1 MRCLYSFCGNSPAIY
16 GRESAAGEMSIVA
29 SMVAPAEKV
38 LLSDDERLARFG
50 APPPE
55 PIELISAT
63 PNWVE
68 LQISST
74 REAAE
79 IAQAFVAKLEADLPH
94 ELINSIR
101 QALRE
106 LLLNAVEWGGKLD
119 PNQKVRIARLRYP
132 RMLLYFVADPGAGF
146 SFEGLAHAAVHQTSA
161 EAIARVAIVRDQLGM
176 RPGGFGIAMARA
188 IADELL
194 YNEAQNEVVFIKYLN
209 GAMQN
214 RAETAPAADKAGR

>member
-1 MRCLYSFCGNSPAIY
+1 
-16 GRESAAGEMSIVA
+16 
-29 SMVAPAEKV
+29 
-38 LLSDDERLARFG
+38 
-50 APPPE
+50 
-55 PIELISAT
+55 
-63 PNWVE
+63 VE
-68 LQISST
+68 LLISST

-79 IAQAFVAKLEADLPH
+79 MAQAFVAKLEADLPH
-94 ELINSIR
+94 ELVNSIR

-161 EAIARVAIVRDQLGM
+161 EAIARVAIVRDELGM

-194 YNEAQNEVVFIKYLN
+194 YNEAQNEVVLIKYLSE
-209 GAMQN
+209 AMQN
-214 RAETAPAADKAGR
+214 PAGAISAAGDP

>member
-1 MRCLYSFCGNSPAIY
+1 
-16 GRESAAGEMSIVA
+16 MSIVA

-38 LLSDDERLARFG
+38 LLSDDERLSRF
-50 APPPE
+50 ADVPSE
-55 PIELISAT
+55 SIEVVSAAA
-63 PNWVE
+63 NWVE
-68 LQISST
+68 LLVSST

-79 IAQAFVAKLEADLPH
+79 IAQAFVAKLETDLPH

-161 EAIARVAIVRDQLGM
+161 EAIVRVAIVRDQLGM
-176 RPGGFGIAMARA
+176 RSGGFGIAMARA

-214 RAETAPAADKAGR
+214 RAETAPAADEAER

>member
-1 MRCLYSFCGNSPAIY
+1 V
-16 GRESAAGEMSIVA
+16 SILA
-29 SMVAPAEKV
+29 SMAAPAEKV
-38 LLSDDERLARFG
+38 LLPDDERMARR
-50 APPPE
+50 PDVPSE
-55 PIELISAT
+55 SIEVVSAT

-68 LQISST
+68 LLISST

-79 IAQAFVAKLEADLPH
+79 MAQAFVAKLEADLPH

-119 PNQKVRIARLRYP
+119 PNQKVRMARLRYP

-161 EAIARVAIVRDQLGM
+161 EAIVRVAIVRDELSM

-194 YNEAQNEVVFIKYLN
+194 YNEAQNEVVLIKYLS

-214 RAETAPAADKAGR
+214 HAGAISAAGDP

>member
-1 MRCLYSFCGNSPAIY
+1 MA
-16 GRESAAGEMSIVA
+16 
-29 SMVAPAEKV
+29 APAEKV
-38 LLSDDERLARFG
+38 LLPDDERIARL
-50 APPPE
+50 PDVPSE
-55 PIELISAT
+55 SIEVVSAT

-68 LQISST
+68 LLISST

-79 IAQAFVAKLEADLPH
+79 MAQAFVAKPEADLPH
-94 ELINSIR
+94 ELVNSIR

-161 EAIARVAIVRDQLGM
+161 EAIARVAIVRDELGM

-194 YNEAQNEVVFIKYLN
+194 YNEAQNEVVLIKYLS
-209 GAMQN
+209 GTMQN
-214 RAETAPAADKAGR
+214 PAGAISAAGDP

>member
-1 MRCLYSFCGNSPAIY
+1 MA
-16 GRESAAGEMSIVA
+16 
-29 SMVAPAEKV
+29 APAEKV
-38 LLSDDERLARFG
+38 LLPDDERMARL
-50 APPPE
+50 PDVPSE
-55 PIELISAT
+55 SIEVVSAT

-68 LQISST
+68 LLISST

-79 IAQAFVAKLEADLPH
+79 MAQAFVAKLEADLPH
-94 ELINSIR
+94 ELVNSIR

-161 EAIARVAIVRDQLGM
+161 EAIARVAIVRDELGM

-194 YNEAQNEVVFIKYLN
+194 YNEAQNEVVLIKYLSE
-209 GAMQN
+209 AMQN
-214 RAETAPAADKAGR
+214 PAGAISAAGDP

>member
-1 MRCLYSFCGNSPAIY
+1 
-16 GRESAAGEMSIVA
+16 MSILA
-29 SMVAPAEKV
+29 SMAAPAEQV
-38 LLSDDERLARFG
+38 LLPDDERMARLPDVPSG
-50 APPPE
+50 S
-55 PIELISAT
+55 IEVVSAAA
-63 PNWVE
+63 NWVE
-68 LQISST
+68 VLVSST

-79 IAQAFVAKLEADLPH
+79 IAQDFIAKLEADLPH
-94 ELINSIR
+94 ELINATR

-106 LLLNAVEWGGKLD
+106 LLLNAVEWGGNLD
-119 PNQKVRIARLRYP
+119 PNQKVRVARLRYP
-132 RMLLYFVADPGAGF
+132 RMLVYRVADPGAGF
-146 SFEGLAHAAVHQTSA
+146 SFEGLTHAAVHQTSA

-214 RAETAPAADKAGR
+214 RAETAPAADEAGR

>member
-1 MRCLYSFCGNSPAIY
+1 MA
-16 GRESAAGEMSIVA
+16 
-29 SMVAPAEKV
+29 APAEKV
-38 LLSDDERLARFG
+38 LLPDDERMARL
-50 APPPE
+50 PDVPSE
-55 PIELISAT
+55 SIEVVSAT

-68 LQISST
+68 LLISST

-79 IAQAFVAKLEADLPH
+79 MAQAFVAKLEADLPQ
-94 ELINSIR
+94 ELTNSVTL
-101 QALRE
+101 ALRE

-161 EAIARVAIVRDQLGM
+161 EAIARVAIVRDELGM

-194 YNEAQNEVVFIKYLN
+194 YNEAQNEVVLIKYLSE
-209 GAMQN
+209 AMQN
-214 RAETAPAADKAGR
+214 PAGAISAAGDP

>member
-1 MRCLYSFCGNSPAIY
+1 V
-16 GRESAAGEMSIVA
+16 SILA
-29 SMVAPAEKV
+29 SMAAPAEKV
-38 LLSDDERLARFG
+38 LLPDDERMARLPDVPS
-50 APPPE
+50 AS
-55 PIELISAT
+55 IEVISAT

-68 LQISST
+68 LLMSST

-161 EAIARVAIVRDQLGM
+161 EAIARVAIVRDELGM

-194 YNEAQNEVVFIKYLN
+194 YNEAQNEVVLIKYLSE
-209 GAMQN
+209 AMQN
-214 RAETAPAADKAGR
+214 PAGAISAAGDP

>member
-1 MRCLYSFCGNSPAIY
+1 MA
-16 GRESAAGEMSIVA
+16 
-29 SMVAPAEKV
+29 APAEKV
-38 LLSDDERLARFG
+38 LLPDDERMARLPDVPS
-50 APPPE
+50 AS
-55 PIELISAT
+55 IEVISAT

-68 LQISST
+68 LLMSST

-161 EAIARVAIVRDQLGM
+161 EAIARVAIVRDELGM

-194 YNEAQNEVVFIKYLN
+194 YNEAQNEVVLIKYLSE
-209 GAMQN
+209 AMQN
-214 RAETAPAADKAGR
+214 PAGAISAAGDP

>member
-1 MRCLYSFCGNSPAIY
+1 MA
-16 GRESAAGEMSIVA
+16 
-29 SMVAPAEKV
+29 APAEEV
-38 LLSDDERLARFG
+38 LLPDDERMARR
-50 APPPE
+50 PDVPSE
-55 PIELISAT
+55 SIEVVSAT

-68 LQISST
+68 LLISST

-79 IAQAFVAKLEADLPH
+79 MAQAFVAKLEADLPH
-94 ELINSIR
+94 ELVNSIR

-161 EAIARVAIVRDQLGM
+161 EAIARVAIVRDELGM

-194 YNEAQNEVVFIKYLN
+194 YNEAQNEVVLIKYLSE
-209 GAMQN
+209 AMQN
-214 RAETAPAADKAGR
+214 PAGAISAAGDP

>member
-1 MRCLYSFCGNSPAIY
+1 MA
-16 GRESAAGEMSIVA
+16 
-29 SMVAPAEKV
+29 APAEKV
-38 LLSDDERLARFG
+38 LLPDDERMARL
-50 APPPE
+50 PDVPSE
-55 PIELISAT
+55 SIEVVSAT

-68 LQISST
+68 LLISST

-79 IAQAFVAKLEADLPH
+79 MAQAFVAKLEADLPH

-161 EAIARVAIVRDQLGM
+161 EAIARVAIVRDELGM

-194 YNEAQNEVVFIKYLN
+194 YNEAQNEVVLIKYLSE
-209 GAMQN
+209 AMQN
-214 RAETAPAADKAGR
+214 PAGAISAAGDP

>member
-1 MRCLYSFCGNSPAIY
+1 MRCLYSFCGNAPAIY
-16 GRESAAGEMSIVA
+16 GRESATGEVSILA
-29 SMVAPAEKV
+29 SMAAPAEKV
-38 LLSDDERLARFG
+38 LLPDDERMAR
-50 APPPE
+50 PDVPSE
-55 PIELISAT
+55 SLEVVSAT

-68 LQISST
+68 LLISST

-79 IAQAFVAKLEADLPH
+79 MAQAFVAKLEADLPH
-94 ELINSIR
+94 ELINSVR

-132 RMLLYFVADPGAGF
+132 RMLLYFVADPGPGF

-161 EAIARVAIVRDQLGM
+161 EAIARVAIVRDELGM

-194 YNEAQNEVVFIKYLN
+194 YNEAQNEVVLIKYLSE
-209 GAMQN
+209 AMQN
-214 RAETAPAADKAGR
+214 PAGAISAAGDP

>member
-1 MRCLYSFCGNSPAIY
+1 
-16 GRESAAGEMSIVA
+16 MSIVA

-38 LLSDDERLARFG
+38 LLSDDERLSRF
-50 APPPE
+50 ADVPSE
-55 PIELISAT
+55 SIEVVSAAA
-63 PNWVE
+63 NWVE
-68 LQISST
+68 LLVSST

-79 IAQAFVAKLEADLPH
+79 IAQAFVAKLETDLPH

-161 EAIARVAIVRDQLGM
+161 EAIVRVAIVRDQLGM
-176 RPGGFGIAMARA
+176 RSGDSASRWPVPLPMNCSTTKRRTRWCSLSISMEQCKIAPRRLPQPMKQKDRTTTPM
-188 IADELL
+188 
-194 YNEAQNEVVFIKYLN
+194 
-209 GAMQN
+209 G
-214 RAETAPAADKAGR
+214 

>member
-1 MRCLYSFCGNSPAIY
+1 MA
-16 GRESAAGEMSIVA
+16 
-29 SMVAPAEKV
+29 APAEKV
-38 LLSDDERLARFG
+38 LLPNDERIARL
-50 APPPE
+50 PDVPSE
-55 PIELISAT
+55 SIEVVSAT
-63 PNWVE
+63 LNWVE
-68 LQISST
+68 LLISST

-79 IAQAFVAKLEADLPH
+79 MAQAFVAKLEADLPH

-161 EAIARVAIVRDQLGM
+161 EAIARVAIVRDELGM

-194 YNEAQNEVVFIKYLN
+194 YNEAQNEVVLIKYLSE
-209 GAMQN
+209 AMQN
-214 RAETAPAADKAGR
+214 PAGAISAAGDP

>member
-1 MRCLYSFCGNSPAIY
+1 MA
-16 GRESAAGEMSIVA
+16 
-29 SMVAPAEKV
+29 APAEKV
-38 LLSDDERLARFG
+38 LLPDDERIARR
-50 APPPE
+50 PDVRSE
-55 PIELISAT
+55 SIQVVSAT
-63 PNWVE
+63 PSWVE
-68 LQISST
+68 LLISST

-79 IAQAFVAKLEADLPH
+79 MAQAFVAKLEADLPH

-161 EAIARVAIVRDQLGM
+161 EAIARVAIVRDELGM

-194 YNEAQNEVVFIKYLN
+194 YNEAQNEVVLIKYLSE
-209 GAMQN
+209 AMQN
-214 RAETAPAADKAGR
+214 PAGAISAAGDL

>member
-1 MRCLYSFCGNSPAIY
+1 
-16 GRESAAGEMSIVA
+16 
-29 SMVAPAEKV
+29 MVAPAEKV
-38 LLSDDERLARFG
+38 LLPNDERIARR
-50 APPPE
+50 PDVPSE
-55 PIELISAT
+55 SIEVVSAT

-68 LQISST
+68 LLISST

-79 IAQAFVAKLEADLPH
+79 MAQAFVAKLEADLPH
-94 ELINSIR
+94 ELVNSIR

-161 EAIARVAIVRDQLGM
+161 EAIARVAIVRDELGM

-194 YNEAQNEVVFIKYLN
+194 YNEAQNEVVLIKYLSE
-209 GAMQN
+209 AMQN
-214 RAETAPAADKAGR
+214 PAGAISAAGDP